1 MTTSTPPPVRPR
13 SAQQPRRR
21 SRARTVV
28 PLVIAAWAV
37 LEIWLLTVVASA
49 TSGLVV
55 LLCIVAGFVLGAAA
69 VKRAGRSAWRNLTA
83 AVQQQQAGAAA
94 PAEVPAG
101 GGRTGLHMLGGMLLI
116 IPGFI
121 SDAVGLVLLFPPTRK
136 LVGSL
141 AERAAARSMRRH
153 PGAADPGSLGDLFQQ
168 AQQAGEQSRIHRPDG
183 KVIQGEVVDREGP
196 RQN

>member
-1 MTTSTPPPVRPR
+1 M
-13 SAQQPRRR
+13 
-21 SRARTVV
+21 

-69 VKRAGRSAWRNLTA
+69 VKRAGRSAWRNLA
-83 AVQQQQAGAAA
+83 ATMQQQQGGAQGAAA
-94 PAEVPAG
+94 PAPPAG

-116 IPGFI
+116 IPGFV
-121 SDAVGLVLLFPPTRK
+121 SDAAGLLLLFPPTRK
-136 LVGSL
+136 LIGSL
-141 AERAAARSMRRH
+141 AERAAERSLRRH
-153 PGAADPGSLGDLFQQ
+153 PVAADPGSLGDLFQQ

-183 KVIQGEVVDREGP
+183 KVIQGEVVDRDDPP
-196 RQN
+196 RA